1 LQKVTSVWSSARQVR
16 VERIST
22 RIKSKTRGE
31 ALMKRISFLKSC
43 VSVFAVSLTAIAAPE
58 STPDEAQ
65 QLALGTQS
73 DVIVILRDQLTD
85 MPPVRRAMSSRAAAL
100 AGSQRSLI
108 TELQRGRSR
117 NVHSFSTI
125 NAFATS
131 VSPAEAAHLATH
143 PEVLAVVP
151 DLPIRARRMKNAGG
165 VSNSIPAAI
174 AAATPAATTA
184 LCNTLEP
191 EALQITN
198 TAFANPS
205 TPQAQEVRDGN
216 GSAVTGQGVKVAYL
230 ADGLDPT
237 VAGFTRPDGS
247 NVFIDYQD
255 FTGDPAGTPTGGGEA
270 FGDASSIAAQD
281 NPNGKPL
288 FFDIS
293 KFVVPAYPLPS
304 PCEIHIRGMAPGAS
318 LVGLN
323 VFSSLGF
330 TTTSSFVQAIEWAV
344 THDDVDVI
352 NESFGGNPFPDTG
365 NDPVSLADA
374 AAIKAGVTV
383 VVSTGDAGT
392 AGTLGSPSTDSGVI
406 AVGATNQWRVYAQT
420 HDGAIPLTPHSGFIN
435 NNISAFSSAGFAQH
449 DARTVD
455 VVAPGDS
462 GWALCSSNVNIYTE
476 CTDFNNNPSAFEVF
490 GGTSESTPLTAGEAA
505 LVIQAYRSTHRG
517 ADPTPALVKQIILST
532 ATDLGAPAQ
541 EQGAGLINSLA
552 AVNAALSIDDAH
564 GTPKARGT
572 ELLASPNATT
582 ITDMPGSRQVRSYTV
597 SNPGTTTLQLT
608 PALQTLSP
616 TVAGNTLSLT
626 LDPAKDETFVNSGG
640 NTRSFIKQTFKVPAG
655 VQHLDAAIAFQIDLT
670 SAHSPLV
677 LFALLDPSGN
687 QAAYSIPQG
696 TGNGYGHVDVVN
708 PAGGTWTVLV
718 WTRPPGAA
726 GSYSGPVQFTWSAQN
741 FAALGTVSPAK
752 LTLAPGQSETL
763 TAQFFMPAE
772 PGDLGAAIRFGQP
785 ASSALPEIPVSLRTI
800 IPTTSTGANFT
811 GTLTGGNARAAA
823 GPTQTF
829 VFDVP
834 ANIANMSLSLDISDP
849 GYILEGIL
857 VDPNGMQLSVEP
869 NLDPAGNPVFALQM
883 FKNDPQPGRWQF
895 VLLLNFFSSG
905 NQTTLPFTARI
916 GFNGARVV
924 ATGLPDS
931 TGVRLSASKTTTAT
945 ISLLNTG
952 AVTQA
957 FFADARLSAAGVTSL
972 PAVQNPVCAVSTVLP
987 GTCGQ
992 FVVPPETTGV
1002 QFTAKSSVPIDM
1014 DAFNDVGFLVG
1025 FTGSPDIFAEKTGA
1039 NTVMASL
1046 TEPEIPWGT
1055 WNVVPALIGPFS
1067 SVGALT
1073 RSVNMTALATTKKFD
1088 TTVSPDSGDLWADVT
1103 LGTNTF
1109 KPLILGSG
1117 EAGTI
1122 TLSIKPSASEVGKT
1136 VSGFIYID
1144 TFNPTVGTGDEVVRI
1159 PYAYTVAK

>member
-1 LQKVTSVWSSARQVR
+1 MRRL
-16 VERIST
+16 
-22 RIKSKTRGE
+22 
-31 ALMKRISFLKSC
+31 SFVKSC
-43 VSVFAVSLTAIAAPE
+43 VCVLAVSLTAIAAPQ

-73 DVIVILRDQLTD
+73 DVIVILRDQLAD
-85 MPPVRRAMSSRAAAL
+85 VPPVRRAMNSRASAL
-100 AGSQRSLI
+100 AVSQRSLI
-108 TELQRGRSR
+108 TELQQGRTR
-117 NVHSFSTI
+117 QVHSFSTI

-151 DLPIRARRMKNAGG
+151 DLPIRARRVKDASSGSGG
-165 VSNSIPAAI
+165 IAAAI
-174 AAATPAATTA
+174 AAATPSASTA

-198 TAFANPS
+198 TAFANAS
-205 TPQAQEVRDGN
+205 TPQAQGVIDGN
-216 GSAVTGQGVKVAYL
+216 GFAVTGRGVKVAYI

-247 NVFIDYQD
+247 NVFIDYED
-255 FTGDPAGTPTGGGEA
+255 FTGDPAGTPTAGGEA

-288 FFDIS
+288 LFDIS

-304 PCEIHIRGMAPGAS
+304 PCNVRIRGMAPGAS

-330 TTTSSFVQAIEWAV
+330 TTTSTFVQAIEWAV
-344 THDDVDVI
+344 SHDDVDVI
-352 NESFGGNPFPDTG
+352 NESFGGNPFPDTD
-365 NDPVSLADA
+365 NDPISLADA

-383 VVSTGDAGT
+383 VASTGDAGT
-392 AGTLGSPSTDSGVI
+392 AGTLGSPSTDNAVI
-406 AVGATNQWRVYAQT
+406 AVGATNQWRIYAQT

-449 DARTVD
+449 NAKTVD

-462 GWALCSSNVNIYTE
+462 GWALCSSNVNLFND
-476 CTDFNNNPSAFEVF
+476 CTDFNGNPSAFEAF
-490 GGTSESTPLTAGEAA
+490 GGTSESSPLTAGEAA
-505 LVIQAYRSTHRG
+505 LVIQAYRSTHHG
-517 ADPTPALVKQIILST
+517 ADPSPALVKQIILST

-552 AVNAALSIDDAH
+552 AVNAALSIDDSH
-564 GTPKARGT
+564 GKPKARGT

-582 ITDMPGSRQVRSYTV
+582 ITDMPGSRQVHTYTV
-597 SNPGTTTLQLT
+597 SNPGATPLQLT
-608 PALQTLSP
+608 PSLQTLGQA
-616 TVAGNTLSLT
+616 VAGNTLSLT
-626 LDPAKDETFVNSGG
+626 LDPTKDKTFINSTGG
-640 NTRSFIKQTFKVPAG
+640 TRAYIKQTFKVPAG

-670 SAHSPLV
+670 SANSPLV

-696 TGNGYGHVDVVN
+696 AGNGYGHVDVVS
-708 PAGGTWTVLV
+708 PAAGTWTVIV
-718 WTRPPGAA
+718 WTRLTGVA
-726 GSYSGPVQFTWSAQN
+726 GSYSGPVQFTWSAEN
-741 FAALGTVSPAK
+741 FTSLGTVSPAK
-752 LTLAPGQSETL
+752 LTLAPGQSKSI

-772 PGDLGAAIRFGQP
+772 PGDLGAAIRFGQSGGTP
-785 ASSALPEIPVSLRTI
+785 LSEIPVSLRTI

-811 GTLTGGNARAAA
+811 GTLTGGNGRPAA

-834 ANIANMSLSLDISDP
+834 NNVSNMSLSLDISDP
-849 GYILEGIL
+849 GYILEGVL
-857 VDPNGMQLSVEP
+857 VDPNGMELSVEP
-869 NLDPAGNPVFALQM
+869 NLDPAGNPQFALQM
-883 FKNDPQPGRWQF
+883 FKNNPQAGQWQF
-895 VLLLNFFSSG
+895 VLLLNYFSSG

-916 GFNGARVV
+916 GFNGAHVV
-924 ATGLPDS
+924 TSGLPDS
-931 TGVRLSASKTTTAT
+931 TGVKLSASKTTTAT

-957 FFADARLSAAGVTSL
+957 FFADARLSAPGVISL
-972 PAVQNPVCAVSTVLP
+972 PAVQNPACAVSTVLP

-992 FVVPPETTGV
+992 FVLPPETTGI
-1002 QFTAKSSVPIDM
+1002 QFTAKSTVPINM
-1014 DAFNDVGFLVG
+1014 DAFNDVGFLEGV
-1025 FTGSPDIFAEKTGA
+1025 TGAPDIFAKKTSA
-1039 NTVMASL
+1039 NTVVASL

-1073 RSVNMTALATTKKFD
+1073 KPVTMTALATTKKFD
-1088 TTVSPDSGDLWADVT
+1088 PNVSADSGDLWADVS
-1103 LGTNTF
+1103 LGTSTF
-1109 KPLILGSG
+1109 NPLILGSG

-1136 VSGFIYID
+1136 VTGFIYID
-1144 TFNPTVGTGDEVVRI
+1144 TFNPNVGTGDEVVRI
-1159 PYAYTVAK
+1159 PYAYTVEK

>member
-1 LQKVTSVWSSARQVR
+1 MRRL
-16 VERIST
+16 
-22 RIKSKTRGE
+22 
-31 ALMKRISFLKSC
+31 SFVKSC
-43 VSVFAVSLTAIAAPE
+43 VCVLAVSLTAIAAPE

-73 DVIVILRDQLTD
+73 DVIVILRDQLAD
-85 MPPVRRAMSSRAAAL
+85 APPVRRAMSSRASAL
-100 AGSQRSLI
+100 AMSQRSLI
-108 TELQRGRSR
+108 TELQQGRSR
-117 NVHSFSTI
+117 KVHSFSTI

-151 DLPIRARRMKNAGG
+151 DLPIRARRAKDASS
-165 VSNSIPAAI
+165 VSSGIPASI
-174 AAATPAATTA
+174 AAATPSASTA

-198 TAFANPS
+198 TAFANAS

-216 GSAVTGQGVKVAYL
+216 GFTVTGRGVKVAYI

-247 NVFIDYQD
+247 NVFIDYED
-255 FTGDPAGTPTGGGEA
+255 FTGDPAGTPTAGGEA

-304 PCEIHIRGMAPGAS
+304 PCKVQIRGMAPGAS

-330 TTTSSFVQAIEWAV
+330 TTTSTFVQAIEWAV
-344 THDDVDVI
+344 SHDDVDVI
-352 NESFGGNPFPDTG
+352 NESFGGNPFPDTD
-365 NDPVSLADA
+365 NDPISLADA

-383 VVSTGDAGT
+383 VVSSGDAGT

-406 AVGATNQWRVYAQT
+406 AVGATNQWRIYAQT

-462 GWALCSSNVNIYTE
+462 GWALCSANVALFAD
-476 CTDFNNNPSAFEVF
+476 CTDFNGKPSAFEIF
-490 GGTSESTPLTAGEAA
+490 GGTSESSPLTAGEAA

-517 ADPTPALVKQIILST
+517 ADPSPALVKQIILST

-552 AVNAALSIDDAH
+552 AVNAALSIDDSN
-564 GTPKARGT
+564 GRPKGRGT
-572 ELLASPNATT
+572 QLLASPNATK
-582 ITDMPGSRQVRSYTV
+582 ITDMPGSRQVHSYTV
-597 SNPGTTTLQLT
+597 SNPGATTLQLT
-608 PALQTLSP
+608 PALETLSQ

-626 LDPAKDETFVNSGG
+626 LDPTKDKTFVNSSGAK
-640 NTRSFIKQTFKVPAG
+640 RAFIQQTFKVPAG
-655 VQHLDAAIAFQIDLT
+655 VQHLDAAIAFQIDLAST
-670 SAHSPLV
+670 NSPLV

-696 TGNGYGHVDVVN
+696 TGNGYGHVDVVS
-708 PAGGTWTVLV
+708 PAAGTWTVIV
-718 WTRPPGAA
+718 WTRLAGVA
-726 GSYSGPVQFTWSAQN
+726 GSYSGPVQFTWSAEN
-741 FAALGTVSPAK
+741 FAPLGTVSPAK
-752 LTLAPGQSETL
+752 LTLAPGQSRTI
-763 TAQFFMPAE
+763 TAQFFMPEE
-772 PGDLGAAIRFGQP
+772 PGDMGAAIRFGQS
-785 ASSALPEIPVSLRTI
+785 AGTALPEIPVSLRTV

-811 GTLTGGNARAAA
+811 GTLTGGNGRNGA

-834 ANIANMSLSLDISDP
+834 QNVSNMSLSLDISDP
-849 GYILEGIL
+849 GYILEGVL
-857 VDPNGMQLSVEP
+857 VDPNGMELSVEP
-869 NLDPAGNPVFALQM
+869 NLDPAGNPQFALQI
-883 FKNDPQPGRWQF
+883 FKNNPQAGQWQF
-895 VLLLNFFSSG
+895 VLLLNYFSSG

-916 GFNGARVV
+916 GFNGARVI

-945 ISLLNTG
+945 LSVLNSG

-972 PAVQNPVCAVSTVLP
+972 PAVQKPTCAVSTMLP

-992 FVVPPETTGV
+992 FVVPPETTGI
-1002 QFTAKSSVPIDM
+1002 QFTAQSTVPINM
-1014 DAFNDVGFLVG
+1014 DAFNAVGFLDGV
-1025 FTGSPDIFAEKTGA
+1025 TGSPDIFAKKTGA
-1039 NTVMASL
+1039 NTVVASL

-1055 WNVVPALIGPFS
+1055 WNVAPALIGPFS

-1073 RSVNMTALATTKKFD
+1073 KPVTMTALATTKKFD
-1088 TTVSPDSGDLWADVT
+1088 TTVAADSGDLWADVT

-1109 KPLILGSG
+1109 NPLILGSG

-1144 TFNPTVGTGDEVVRI
+1144 TFNPNVGTGDEVVRI
-1159 PYAYTVAK
+1159 PYAYTVEK